1 MKPIIYTFMIVF
13 APAQGD
19 GVQLAICHRP
29 YTQTATLRELRHL
42 LICIAATLQGM
53 KCIRK
58 SSRIAILLLQVT
70 IEGM

>member
-1 MKPIIYTFMIVF
+1 MKLIIYTFMIVF
-13 APAQGD
+13 APAQED

-29 YTQTATLRELRHL
+29 YTQTATLRELRNP
-42 LICIAATLQGM
+42 LICIAAIFQGM
-53 KCIRK
+53 KYILK